1 MVPPDKVDLVP
12 PESVQEAP
20 EHVDLGP
27 AAETEG
33 KVETLAYE
41 KQGDHE
47 ESLHL
52 LTSPVRNRNDE

>member
-27 AAETEG
+27 AAETKG
-33 KVETLAYE
+33 KVETLAY
-41 KQGDHE
+41 
-47 ESLHL
+47 
-52 LTSPVRNRNDE
+52 